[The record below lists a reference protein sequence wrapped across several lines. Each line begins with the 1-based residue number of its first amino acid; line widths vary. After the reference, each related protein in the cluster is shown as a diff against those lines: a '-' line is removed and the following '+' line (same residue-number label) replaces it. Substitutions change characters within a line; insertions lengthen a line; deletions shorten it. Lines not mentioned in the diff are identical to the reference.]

1 MSEWTD
7 DIINILEK
15 IRKNSYALSTKHRKR
30 YIKFKKLIKYFDLPI
45 LITSV
50 FSSSFSSL
58 NIIDQN
64 LTNIITTS
72 ISMFI
77 TVLTS
82 IKLYLNLNNII
93 NDENSISKD
102 YYILSIDIYK
112 MLLLEPENRGIE
124 PLVYLNECYSTYC
137 KLTESS
143 TILYKS
149 IRRDE
154 LIIDT
159 KNLISSSSSLSS
171 NDSPQ
176 NIIITESRNF

>member
-1 MSEWTD
+1 MNWSD

-15 IRKNSYALSTKHRKR
+15 IRKNSYALSTKHRRR
-30 YIKFKKLIKYFDLPI
+30 YIKFKKLSKWFDLPI

-77 TVLTS
+77 TILTS

-124 PLVYLNECYSTYC
+124 ALVYLNECYSTYC

-149 IRRDE
+149 IRKDE

-176 NIIITESRNF
+176 NIIITETRNF